1 MFNYIQN
8 LLSSAESRNVLVGT
22 ASTGVAIRARITT
35 DFCHVQ
41 FENQLQLL
49 KFEIQINP
57 IAILSN
63 FDWYE

>member
-8 LLSSAESRNVLVGT
+8 LLSSAKSRNVKVGT
-22 ASTGVAIRARITT
+22 AGTGVAIRARITT
-35 DFCHVQ
+35 QFCHVQ
-41 FENQLQLL
+41 FENQPQLL

-57 IAILSN
+57 IVILSN

>member
-22 ASTGVAIRARITT
+22 AGTVVAILARITT
-35 DFCHVQ
+35 DFSHVQ

-63 FDWYE
+63 FDWHE